1 MMEERLAQA
10 AGRPDTAPAT
20 AKLDRLREILRE
32 MGSVLV
38 AFSGGVDSTLLVKVA
53 HDALG
58 ERALAVTALSESI
71 SPTEVEETRVLAER
85 IGARHRFVRTDEL
98 EREAYAANNPDRCF
112 HCKDTLWSTLVPLAA
127 AEGYAWVA
135 DGFNVDDRGDY
146 RPGRQAARKHGVRSP
161 LDEAGLTKAEIRL
174 FSRELGLPTWDKPA
188 MACLSSR
195 IPYGERVTR
204 EKLAQID
211 AAEQLLRS
219 LGYRQC
225 RVRHHDK
232 IARIELPKEELARVF
247 LEGHHEPIVAR
258 LKELGYAYV
267 TLDLQGF
274 RSGSMNE
281 TLGQRQPI
289 KLHLD

>member
-1 MMEERLAQA
+1 MATDA
-10 AGRPDTAPAT
+10 AAALET
-20 AKLDRLREILRE
+20 KLGRLRALLAELP
-32 MGSVLV
+32 SAVV
-38 AFSGGVDSTLLVKVA
+38 AFSGGVDSTFLVRAA

-58 ERALAVTALSESI
+58 ERALAVTAISESI
-71 SPTEVEETRVLAER
+71 SPVEVEETRQLAAR
-85 IGARHRFVRTDEL
+85 MGAPHRFVHTDEL
-98 EREAYAANNPDRCF
+98 EREEYAANNPDRCF
-112 HCKDTLWSTLVPLAA
+112 HCKDTLWSTLVPLAR
-127 AEGYAWVA
+127 AEGYAQVV

-146 RPGRQAARKHGVRSP
+146 RPGRQAAKKHGVRSP
-161 LDEAGLTKAEIRL
+161 LDEAGLTKTDIREL
-174 FSRELGLPTWDKPA
+174 SRRLGLPTWDKPA

-211 AAEQLLRS
+211 AAEQFVRS

-232 IARIELPKEELARVF
+232 IARLELPKDELARVF

-281 TLGQRQPI
+281 TLGRREPI
-289 KLHLD
+289 RLLFEA

>member
-1 MMEERLAQA
+1 MTVATLAEQKLA
-10 AGRPDTAPAT
+10 A
-20 AKLDRLREILRE
+20 LNEILRG
-32 MGSVLV
+32 MGSVVV
-38 AFSGGVDSTLLVKVA
+38 AFSGGVDSTFLVRAA
-53 HDALG
+53 HEALG
-58 ERALAVTALSESI
+58 DRALAVTAISESI
-71 SPTEVEETRVLAER
+71 SPTEVEETRQLAAR
-85 IGARHRFVRTDEL
+85 IGARHRFVHTDEL
-98 EREAYAANNPDRCF
+98 DREEYAVNNPDRCF
-112 HCKDTLWSTLVPLAA
+112 HCKDTLWSTLVPLAR
-127 AEGYAWVA
+127 AEGYAQVV

-161 LDEAGLTKAEIRL
+161 LDEAGLTKAEIRQL
-174 FSRELGLPTWDKPA
+174 SRAMGLPTWDKPA

-211 AAEQLLRS
+211 AAEQFLRS

-232 IARIELPKEELARVF
+232 IARIELPKEELGRVF
-247 LEGHHEPIVAR
+247 AESHHEPIVAR

-281 TLGQRQPI
+281 TLGRRQPI
-289 KLHLD
+289 TLHFGA

>member
-1 MMEERLAQA
+1 MTVEAAPTAEQKLAA
-10 AGRPDTAPAT
+10 
-20 AKLDRLREILRE
+20 LEEILRS
-32 MGSVLV
+32 MGSVIV
-38 AFSGGVDSTLLVKVA
+38 AFSGGVDSTFLVRAA

-58 ERALAVTALSESI
+58 DRALAVTAISESI
-71 SPTEVEETRVLAER
+71 SPTEVEETRRLAER
-85 IGARHRFVRTDEL
+85 IGAPHRFVHTNEL
-98 EREAYAANNPDRCF
+98 EREEYAANNPDRCF
-112 HCKDTLWSTLVPLAA
+112 HCKDTLWSTLVPLAR
-127 AEGYAWVA
+127 AEGYAQVV

-146 RPGRQAARKHGVRSP
+146 RPGRQAAKKHGVRSP
-161 LDEAGLTKAEIRL
+161 LDEAGLTKADIRAL
-174 FSRELGLPTWDKPA
+174 SRAMGLPTWDKPA

-211 AAEQLLRS
+211 AAEQFLRS

-232 IARIELPKEELARVF
+232 IARIELPKADLGRVF

-289 KLHLD
+289 KLMFET

>member
-1 MMEERLAQA
+1 MTVAALAEQKLA
-10 AGRPDTAPAT
+10 A
-20 AKLDRLREILRE
+20 LNEILRG
-32 MGSVLV
+32 MGSVVV
-38 AFSGGVDSTLLVKVA
+38 AFSGGVDSTFLVRAA

-58 ERALAVTALSESI
+58 DRALAVTAISESI
-71 SPTEVEETRVLAER
+71 SPTEVQETRQLAAR
-85 IGARHRFVRTDEL
+85 IGARHRFVHTDEL
-98 EREAYAANNPDRCF
+98 DREEYAANNPDRCF
-112 HCKDTLWSTLVPLAA
+112 HCKDTLWSTLVPLAR
-127 AEGYAWVA
+127 AEGYAQVV

-161 LDEAGLTKAEIRL
+161 LDEAGLTKAEIRQL
-174 FSRELGLPTWDKPA
+174 SRAMGLPTWDKPA

-211 AAEQLLRS
+211 AAEQFLRS

-232 IARIELPKEELARVF
+232 IARIELPKEELGRVF
-247 LEGHHEPIVAR
+247 AEGHHEPIVAR

-281 TLGQRQPI
+281 TLGRRQPI
-289 KLHLD
+289 TLHFEA

>member
-1 MMEERLAQA
+1 MTVEAQSTAEQKLAA
-10 AGRPDTAPAT
+10 LT
-20 AKLDRLREILRE
+20 EILRG
-32 MGSVLV
+32 MGSVVV
-38 AFSGGVDSTLLVKVA
+38 AFSGGVDSTFLVRAA

-58 ERALAVTALSESI
+58 DRALAVTAISESI
-71 SPTEVEETRVLAER
+71 SPTEVEETRRLAER
-85 IGARHRFVRTDEL
+85 IGAPHRFVHTDEL
-98 EREAYAANNPDRCF
+98 EREEYAANNPDRCF
-112 HCKDTLWSTLVPLAA
+112 HCKDTLWSTLGPLAR
-127 AEGYAWVA
+127 AEGYAQVV

-146 RPGRQAARKHGVRSP
+146 RPGRQAAKKHGVRSP
-161 LDEAGLTKAEIRL
+161 LDEAGLTKADIRAL
-174 FSRELGLPTWDKPA
+174 SRAMGLPTWDKPA

-211 AAEQLLRS
+211 AAEQFLRS

-232 IARIELPKEELARVF
+232 IARIELPKEDLGRVF

-289 KLHLD
+289 RLMFET

>member
-1 MMEERLAQA
+1 MNSLDLLTTADQKLASLT
-10 AGRPDTAPAT
+10 D
-20 AKLDRLREILRE
+20 ILRGME
-32 MGSVLV
+32 SVIV
-38 AFSGGVDSTLLVKVA
+38 AFSGGVDSTFLVKAA

-58 ERALAVTALSESI
+58 DRALAVTAISESI
-71 SPTEVEETRVLAER
+71 SPVEVEETRQLAAR
-85 IGARHRFVRTDEL
+85 IGAPHRFVHTNEL
-98 EREAYAANNPDRCF
+98 EKEEYAANGPDRCF
-112 HCKDTLWSTLVPLAA
+112 HCKDTLWSTLVPLAE
-127 AEGYAWVA
+127 AEGYAQVV

-146 RPGRQAARKHGVRSP
+146 RPGRQAAKKHGVRSP
-161 LDEAGLTKAEIRL
+161 LDEAGLTKAEIREL
-174 FSRELGLPTWDKPA
+174 SQRLGLPTWDKPA

-211 AAEQLLRS
+211 AAEQFVRS

-232 IARIELPKEELARVF
+232 IARLELPKEELARVF

-267 TLDLQGF
+267 TLDMQGF

-281 TLGQRQPI
+281 TLGRREPI
-289 KLHLD
+289 KLMFET

>member
-1 MMEERLAQA
+1 MTIESDRAAAERKFEE
-10 AGRPDTAPAT
+10 
-20 AKLDRLREILRE
+20 LRRILHRV
-32 MGSVLV
+32 GSVVV
-38 AFSGGVDSTLLVKVA
+38 AFSGGVDSTFLVKAA

-58 ERALAVTALSESI
+58 ERALAVTAISESI
-71 SPTEVEETRVLAER
+71 SPTEVEETRQLATR
-85 IGARHRFVRTDEL
+85 VGARHRFVHTNEL
-98 EREAYAANNPDRCF
+98 EREEYAANNPDRCF
-112 HCKDTLWSTLVPLAA
+112 HCKDTLFATLVPLAQ
-127 AEGYAWVA
+127 AEGYVCVA

-146 RPGRQAARKHGVRSP
+146 RPGREAAKKYGVRSP

-174 FSRELGLPTWDKPA
+174 LSREMDLPTWDKPA

-211 AAEQLLRS
+211 AAEQFLRS

-232 IARIELPKEELARVF
+232 IARIELPKEDLIRVF
-247 LEGHHEPIVAR
+247 LAGHHEPIVAR

-281 TLGQRQPI
+281 TLGERQPI
-289 KLHLD
+289 MLQLS